1 MNLIVDFGNTRIK
14 AALFSTS
21 LVELKVFQSVSE
33 LLSDTNFIAKAG
45 DCIVA
50 SVTNTHEEFVAELEK
65 KIPVLLFSSST
76 PLPITNAY
84 KSQQTLGSDRI
95 AASVGG
101 FTLFPNKNVL
111 TIDAGTCIKY
121 NFVDAT
127 NVYHGGAIS
136 PGLQMRFKALHQF
149 TGRLPLISLDDN
161 FDKLIGEN
169 TQESILSGVINGS
182 IFEIDQTINAYRKK
196 YPDLTIL
203 ITGGDAP
210 FLAKRLKN
218 PIFAHPNLVLS
229 GLNTLL
235 THYREYNKK

>member
-14 AALFSTS
+14 AALYTTS
-21 LVELKVFQSVSE
+21 LVELKVFDSVSE
-33 LLSDTNFIAKAG
+33 LLADTDFTTKATH
-45 DCIVA
+45 CIVA
-50 SVTNTHEEFVAELEK
+50 SVTNTHVEFVHELEEK
-65 KIPVLLFSSST
+65 LPILLFSST
-76 PLPITNAY
+76 TALPITNAY

-95 AASVGG
+95 AASIGG
-101 FTLFPNKNVL
+101 FALHPNTNVL

-121 NFVDAT
+121 NFLDA
-127 NVYHGGAIS
+127 NNIYHGGAIS
-136 PGLQMRFKALHQF
+136 PGLQMRFRALNHF
-149 TGRLPLISLDDN
+149 TGRLPLVSLDDT

-182 IFEIDQTINAYRKK
+182 IFEIDQTINAYREK
-196 YPDLTIL
+196 YADLTIL